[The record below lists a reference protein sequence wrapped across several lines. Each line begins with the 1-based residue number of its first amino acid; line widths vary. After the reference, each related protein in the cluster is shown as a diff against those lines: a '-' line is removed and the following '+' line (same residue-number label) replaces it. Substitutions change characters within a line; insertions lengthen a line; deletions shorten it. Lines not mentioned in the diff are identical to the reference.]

1 MAASAAQGRVIN
13 PMAASVTSLRTVL
26 ATPAFAVQ
34 SIPRTT
40 VRSRYPRLSASGS
53 LLTSPVLELL
63 GRHLRRAAAN
73 AAKASRVI
81 LATSSSAP
89 ARSAVALDKKQP
101 RCGNSEPNASA
112 RKPR

>member
-53 LLTSPVLELL
+53 LLTSPVL
-63 GRHLRRAAAN
+63 GRHLRRGAAN
-73 AAKASRVI
+73 AAKASRAI